1 MVDFD
6 RVPNSG
12 KRTVQFA
19 ISSGSARDLIYMPN
33 RAEVEVW
40 DIFTGEH
47 VNRLQGHYS
56 QVNGCIFHQDYQ
68 ELYSAGSDRNI
79 LVWEPDMNMKSQ
91 EIIKTKVNTKESQ
104 KEVTTT
110 DKVTAALADS
120 WSSDE
125 ETWKCFLCWYGIV
138 ASLPKA
144 LCVSSLMSDSR
155 YGDTEIQRNLVKV
168 VVGAVFLRR
177 YQVEVLK
184 YLLLVRIIKTKEHAN
199 GLKGR

>member
-1 MVDFD
+1 MNGLQFTADGLHLVSVGTDQRVQLWNTSTGKNTMVDFN
-6 RVPNSG
+6 RIPNSG

-19 ISSGSARDLIYMPN
+19 ISNGSARDLIYMPN
-33 RAEVEVW
+33 RAEIEVW

-79 LVWEPDMNMKSQ
+79 LVWEPDMNMKSR
-91 EIIKTKVNTKESQ
+91 EIIKTKVNTKEPQ
-104 KEVTTT
+104 REVTTT

-125 ETWKCFLCWYGIV
+125 ET
-138 ASLPKA
+138 
-144 LCVSSLMSDSR
+144 
-155 YGDTEIQRNLVKV
+155 
-168 VVGAVFLRR
+168 
-177 YQVEVLK
+177 
-184 YLLLVRIIKTKEHAN
+184 
-199 GLKGR
+199 